1 MIIIDN
7 LCIQPVFIYIYICIH
22 VVCMISIS
30 ISTVSCVLKVAKSV
44 CVFSW
49 TGQPDHSQSLVRKSQ
64 GPKSPKK
71 NGTVYASET
80 SQEELA
86 YCSICAG
93 AAL

>member
-1 MIIIDN
+1 MHVN
-7 LCIQPVFIYIYICIH
+7 SFMCIIYIYIY
-22 VVCMISIS
+22 
-30 ISTVSCVLKVAKSV
+30 VAKSVCV

-71 NGTVYASET
+71 TVLYNTVYASET